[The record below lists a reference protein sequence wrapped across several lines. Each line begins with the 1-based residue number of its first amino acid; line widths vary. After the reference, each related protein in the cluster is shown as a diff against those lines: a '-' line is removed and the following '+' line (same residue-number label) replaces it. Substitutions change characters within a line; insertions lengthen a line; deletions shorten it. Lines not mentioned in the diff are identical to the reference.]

1 MLLRTTLATM
11 GGFVSMFITNGIL
24 AAAVIGPLF
33 EARYHEFV
41 AEPVNYGLLAAGYL
55 IIALALALLYPRLA
69 PTAGWFPRSLVA
81 GVLVGLA
88 IFLGA
93 HTVIAGYTVLD
104 PLGFILSGLLDS
116 LGPAVGMVTVGF
128 VYARLGVGYEA
139 ARNTATPPPPTAP
152 ADRTR

>member
-1 MLLRTTLATM
+1 MLRTALATV
-11 GGFVSMFITNGIL
+11 GGFVTMFITNGIL

-33 EARYHEFV
+33 EARYRQFV
-41 AEPVNYGLLAAGYL
+41 AAPVNYALLAAGYL

-69 PTAGWFPRSLVA
+69 PTASWFIRSLSVGA
-81 GVLVGLA
+81 LVGLA

-116 LGPAVGMVTVGF
+116 LGPTVGMVTIGF
-128 VYARLGVGYEA
+128 VYARMRVA
-139 ARNTATPPPPTAP
+139 
-152 ADRTR
+152 